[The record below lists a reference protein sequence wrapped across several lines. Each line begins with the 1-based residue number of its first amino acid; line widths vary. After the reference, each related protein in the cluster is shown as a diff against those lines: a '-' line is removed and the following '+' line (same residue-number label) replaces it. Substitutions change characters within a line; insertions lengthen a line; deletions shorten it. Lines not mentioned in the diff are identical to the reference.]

1 MSHSHLLPG
10 AKKVILVVFVK
21 KSIHSQVL
29 EVKFFEI
36 SMRGFLLPCLALLLA
51 KASAVAKDDKQRVV
65 NGEDALEGLYP
76 WVVALDAT

>member
-1 MSHSHLLPG
+1 MLALNTC
-10 AKKVILVVFVK
+10 
-21 KSIHSQVL
+21 
-29 EVKFFEI
+29 
-36 SMRGFLLPCLALLLA
+36 GFLLPCLALLLA